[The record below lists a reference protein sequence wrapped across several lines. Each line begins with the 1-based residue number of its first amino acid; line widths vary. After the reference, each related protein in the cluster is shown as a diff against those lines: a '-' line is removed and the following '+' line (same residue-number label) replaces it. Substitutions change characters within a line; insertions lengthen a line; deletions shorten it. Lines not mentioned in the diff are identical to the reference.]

1 MDIIYKYICVRVRP
15 QISCL
20 ENLNMQ
26 WKMNLHFKKVK
37 AKVKPTLKSTV
48 NPIRAPT
55 DIQ

>member
-1 MDIIYKYICVRVRP
+1 MRP